1 MIWCNSPVVT
11 QRVKSPSERRC
22 LRRAVV
28 SRRPRQSLSSLAA
41 AVRELEEIPAYLP
54 SGAALKDAVQKAKD
68 WLQEVEGLQVR
79 KRLLRE

>member
-1 MIWCNSPVVT
+1 MFWCSWPVVT
-11 QRVKSPSERRC
+11 QRVTSPSVRRC

-41 AVRELEEIPAYLP
+41 AVKEVEEIPAYLP

-79 KRLLRE
+79 KRPLGE